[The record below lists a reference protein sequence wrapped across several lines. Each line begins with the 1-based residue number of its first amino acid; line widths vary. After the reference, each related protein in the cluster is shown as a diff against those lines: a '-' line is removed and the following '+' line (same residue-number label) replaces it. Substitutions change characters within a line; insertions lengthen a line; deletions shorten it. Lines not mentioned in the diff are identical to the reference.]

1 MKITKNGMDGH
12 QRVAQAAE
20 MMEIAWL
27 VHSKNVLCVILL
39 KDMNSSLNRILSS
52 TQPTNKSLKATDDD
66 DSAAKDALQLCCFYH
81 KFLTYGFCSHVSS
94 LLLDQHFQDE
104 RGNFCMAH

>member
-1 MKITKNGMDGH
+1 MASTPEECAMCYTFEGH
-12 QRVAQAAE
+12 E
-20 MMEIAWL
+20 EF
-27 VHSKNVLCVILL
+27 KL
-39 KDMNSSLNRILSS
+39 KQESS